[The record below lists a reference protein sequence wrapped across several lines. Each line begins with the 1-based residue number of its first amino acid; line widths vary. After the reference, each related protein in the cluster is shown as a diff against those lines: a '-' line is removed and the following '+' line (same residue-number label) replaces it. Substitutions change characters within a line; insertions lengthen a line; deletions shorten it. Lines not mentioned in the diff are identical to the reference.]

1 MDLHVTNVHV
11 SMDVVDAD
19 VVQMEH
25 VLVWLVFMGKHVKYV
40 LVQIIVMGMVFAKKV
55 QWLEVRIFFLSRGG
69 GGGCSSSALFFG
81 VNCSQIFSILFPSS
95 YPPPLSLF
103 LSDMCSCRC
112 AEGFTGSTCEDDVAT
127 LPIKPLSPGDPCPPM
142 TQCALPAP
150 APEPMMIEEII
161 VDPVTKKEKTVSVP
175 DVEVVRHGHFF
186 VLFFSSS
193 SVLIQKKFFFLFF
206 F

>member
-55 QWLEVRIFFLSRGG
+55 QWLEVRIFFLSLNRGG

-95 YPPPLSLF
+95 YPPLSLSF
-103 LSDMCSCRC
+103 
-112 AEGFTGSTCEDDVAT
+112 FQTCV
-127 LPIKPLSPGDPCPPM
+127 
-142 TQCALPAP
+142 
-150 APEPMMIEEII
+150 
-161 VDPVTKKEKTVSVP
+161 PV
-175 DVEVVRHGHFF
+175 VVRK
-186 VLFFSSS
+186 VLR
-193 SVLIQKKFFFLFF
+193 VRHVRTTLRHYQLNL
-206 F
+206 